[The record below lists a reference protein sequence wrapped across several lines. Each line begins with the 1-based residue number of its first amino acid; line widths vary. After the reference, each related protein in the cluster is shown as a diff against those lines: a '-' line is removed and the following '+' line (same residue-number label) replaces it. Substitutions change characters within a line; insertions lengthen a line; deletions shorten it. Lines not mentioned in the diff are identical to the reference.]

1 MAGHVVRPRPKR
13 PGGVTAARSGHEQ
26 DMAGRN
32 GDKGVTV
39 VMPRPSRLRG
49 LAIAGVVVVAVFA
62 GAGRLGGLLPSLP
75 NPFGS
80 ETIDRTQPALLQS
93 LADLHDYHAATG
105 NFQVIVDTEKD
116 TRFVPSFVR
125 GERTVFVAGG
135 SVDAV
140 VDFSRLDERSIKVS
154 PDRTSVTVTLPSPTV
169 AEPTVDP
176 GKSRVVSR
184 DRGVLDRIG
193 SAFSDNPT
201 SERPLVLAAQAKMRD
216 AAGESDLRAK
226 GEENTRKMLEG
237 LLRALGYTNVTVSF
251 TPNPA

>member
-1 MAGHVVRPRPKR
+1 
-13 PGGVTAARSGHEQ
+13 
-26 DMAGRN
+26 MAGRN
-32 GDKGVTV
+32 GDSGVTV

-49 LAIAGVVVVAVFA
+49 LAIAGVVVVALLA
-62 GAGRLGGLLPSLP
+62 GAGRFGDLLPSFP

-80 ETIDRTQPALLQS
+80 DTVDRTQPALLQS
-93 LADLHDYHAATG
+93 LADLHEYHAATG

-135 SVDAV
+135 SADAV
-140 VDFSRLDERSIKVS
+140 VDFSQLDERSIQVS
-154 PDRTSVTVTLPSPTV
+154 PDRTSVTIVLPAPTI

-176 GKSRVVSR
+176 ESSRVVSR

-201 SERPLVLAAQAKMRD
+201 SERPLVLAAQEKMR
-216 AAGESDLRAK
+216 AAAAESDLRAK
-226 GEENTRKMLEG
+226 AEDNTRRMLQG
-237 LLRALGYTNVTVSF
+237 MLGALGFTSVNVSF
-251 TPNPA
+251 SPSPA

>member
-1 MAGHVVRPRPKR
+1 
-13 PGGVTAARSGHEQ
+13 
-26 DMAGRN
+26 MAGRN
-32 GDKGVTV
+32 GDSGVTV

-49 LAIAGVVVVAVFA
+49 LAIAGVVVVALLA
-62 GAGRLGGLLPSLP
+62 GAGRFGDLLPSFP

-80 ETIDRTQPALLQS
+80 DTVDRTQPALLQS
-93 LADLHDYHAATG
+93 LVDLHEYHAATG

-135 SVDAV
+135 SADAV
-140 VDFSRLDERSIKVS
+140 VDFSQLDERSIQVS
-154 PDRTSVTVTLPSPTV
+154 PDRTSVTIVLPAPMI

-176 GKSRVVSR
+176 ESSRVVSR

-201 SERPLVLAAQAKMRD
+201 SERPLVLAAQEKMR
-216 AAGESDLRAK
+216 AAAAESDLRAK
-226 GEENTRKMLEG
+226 AEDNTRRMLQG
-237 LLRALGYTNVTVSF
+237 MLGALGFTSVNVSF
-251 TPNPA
+251 SPSPA

>member
-1 MAGHVVRPRPKR
+1 MAG
-13 PGGVTAARSGHEQ
+13 S
-26 DMAGRN
+26 N
-32 GDKGVTV
+32 GDSGVTV

-49 LAIAGVVVVAVFA
+49 LAIAGVVVVAVLV
-62 GAGRLGGLLPSLP
+62 GAGRFGDLLPSLP

-80 ETIDRTQPALLQS
+80 DTVDRTQPALLQS
-93 LADLHDYHAATG
+93 LADLHEYHAATG

-140 VDFSRLDERSIKVS
+140 VDFSQLDERSIQVS
-154 PDRTSVTVTLPSPTV
+154 PDRTSVTIVLPAPTI

-176 GKSRVVSR
+176 ENSRVVSR

-201 SERPLVLAAQAKMRD
+201 SERPLMLAAEEKMR
-216 AAGESDLRAK
+216 AAAAESDLRAK
-226 GEENTRKMLEG
+226 AEDNTRRMLEG
-237 LLRALGYTNVTVSF
+237 MLGALGFTSVDVSF
-251 TPNPA
+251 TPSPA